1 MQCLVQAT
9 LSPAGCAL
17 PLAMAALTLLLELE
31 GLERVLGV
39 GWGMPWLVKR
49 NFLEPWV
56 VSVFFLHL
64 VPRSQ

>member
-1 MQCLVQAT
+1 
-9 LSPAGCAL
+9 
-17 PLAMAALTLLLELE
+17 MAALTLLLELE